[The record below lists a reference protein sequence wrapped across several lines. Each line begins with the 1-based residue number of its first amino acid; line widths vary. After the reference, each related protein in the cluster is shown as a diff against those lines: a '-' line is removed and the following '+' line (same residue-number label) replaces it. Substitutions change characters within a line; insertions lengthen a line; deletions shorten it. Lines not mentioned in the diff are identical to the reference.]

1 LSTKKNTQ
9 EEELLV
15 ATELMIVSAEVGL
28 VQMLQ

>member
-1 LSTKKNTQ
+1 LSRKKNTQ